1 MYQVHKLLRAMR
13 VGRGTQLQLRNESR
27 AGQTHSHGMC
37 LVEQEFLAS
46 VGGGAELP
54 LSGWSY

>member
-13 VGRGTQLQLRNESR
+13 VGRGTQLQLRN
-27 AGQTHSHGMC
+27 AGRVEKTHSYGMC